1 MTVRKSEA
9 SGPSVP
15 RRDEPADRDEPRT
28 SDEHGVPA
36 AVAWNTPAEAALPA
50 EEEATVGGNERDMS
64 FSGPSPET
72 SGEETWPPLRASGR
86 HRLSDDRYPE
96 ATDGLSDRPPT
107 RPDAPATE
115 PEPTFPDASRRPAHD
130 TPEAAH
136 DPSRTR
142 PDTTVPDRSER
153 PGRRPRAH
161 VPNGDMTR
169 LDGRARR
176 ALVDEFVGDFV
187 GGPTWQALLVVLEGA
202 FPGLGVGAT
211 LATSAD
217 EIWREIAPLDERG
230 AVARIGVP
238 LWLGPMGLEVDLSAH
253 RRPASENGGH
263 ARPRA
268 ARPYAKAL
276 VVDTVDPLRYHRPV
290 SGPSAPHD
298 RPGEA
303 DPLGDALDFEA
314 DPLSDPPT
322 STPLSHEFDT
332 PFDQPRDDDRGGAH
346 GVEEDDTG
354 VVIVADLTATGVR
367 VLDAPALWRHA
378 SRIVAGTLRDPHRPE
393 TWTLTR
399 RTLRSL
405 RRVVLLDPRL
415 GLGVCLGL
423 DDRHTARCLLVF
435 RIDRTEVA
443 TPRFVRP

>member
-1 MTVRKSEA
+1 MLQPPSHDYSSEQA
-9 SGPSVP
+9 ERPS
-15 RRDEPADRDEPRT
+15 E
-28 SDEHGVPA
+28 
-36 AVAWNTPAEAALPA
+36 
-50 EEEATVGGNERDMS
+50 
-64 FSGPSPET
+64 
-72 SGEETWPPLRASGR
+72 
-86 HRLSDDRYPE
+86 
-96 ATDGLSDRPPT
+96 T
-107 RPDAPATE
+107 RPDPIVPARVHR
-115 PEPTFPDASRRPAHD
+115 AVRRPK
-130 TPEAAH
+130 
-136 DPSRTR
+136 
-142 PDTTVPDRSER
+142 
-153 PGRRPRAH
+153 GH
-161 VPNGDMTR
+161 VRNGDMTR
-169 LDGRARR
+169 LDRRARR

-187 GGPTWQALLVVLEGA
+187 GGPTWQALLVVLESA

-217 EIWREIAPLDERG
+217 EIWGEIAALDERG

-253 RRPASENGGH
+253 RRTTADNGSH
-263 ARPRA
+263 PRPRA

-298 RPGEA
+298 HPGEA

-314 DPLSDPPT
+314 DPLTDPP
-322 STPLSHEFDT
+322 SADSPEGFRGHEPGRSGRFDV
-332 PFDQPRDDDRGGAH
+332 PFDQPREDDRGRAH
-346 GVEEDDTG
+346 NDDEDDTG

-415 GLGVCLGL
+415 GLGVCLGV
-423 DDRHTARCLLVF
+423 DDRHAPRCLLAF